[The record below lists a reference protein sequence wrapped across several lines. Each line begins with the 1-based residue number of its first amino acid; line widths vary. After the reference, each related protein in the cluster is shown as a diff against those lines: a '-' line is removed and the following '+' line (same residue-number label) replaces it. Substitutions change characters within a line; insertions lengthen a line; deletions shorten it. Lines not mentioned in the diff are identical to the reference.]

1 MKTKLEKIR
10 NQRHILKKN
19 KKHQTKQTLHYK
31 TVIDNKVHH
40 YVKTPQCAKHQM
52 HTPQN
57 RYDSS
62 NKIEAKGNSNTQYTK
77 LYQKEEEI
85 RKTKRDRNQTRKR
98 FKRVEIESTV

>member
-1 MKTKLEKIR
+1 M
-10 NQRHILKKN
+10 
-19 KKHQTKQTLHYK
+19 
-31 TVIDNKVHH
+31 HH

-52 HTPQN
+52 HTPKN

-62 NKIEAKGNSNTQYTK
+62 NNIEAKGNSNTQYAN

-98 FKRVEIESTV
+98 FKRVEIESTVRTRLRTKELQQRRKKYYTINNSR